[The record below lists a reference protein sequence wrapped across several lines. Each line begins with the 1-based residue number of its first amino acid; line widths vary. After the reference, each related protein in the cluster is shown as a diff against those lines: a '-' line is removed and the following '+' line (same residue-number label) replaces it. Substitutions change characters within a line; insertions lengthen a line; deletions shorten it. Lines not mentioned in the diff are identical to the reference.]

1 MTFIET
7 KKRLRDKVFVQEQPL
22 GRWVVL
28 IDYDYYDVIMSSR
41 MSSPRPGRCSRNLRS
56 RNTGRMSSKDNPMLV
71 RPTTRGNRR
80 VMLED
85 KSKGAI
91 QVKKCVVR

>member
-7 KKRLRDKVFVQEQPL
+7 KKRLRDKVFVQEQLL

-41 MSSPRPGRCSRNLRS
+41 MSSPRPGRCSRNHALSEYR
-56 RNTGRMSSKDNPMLV
+56 KDVVERQPDV
-71 RPTTRGNRR
+71 GPSD
-80 VMLED
+80 D
-85 KSKGAI
+85 KRI
-91 QVKKCVVR
+91 